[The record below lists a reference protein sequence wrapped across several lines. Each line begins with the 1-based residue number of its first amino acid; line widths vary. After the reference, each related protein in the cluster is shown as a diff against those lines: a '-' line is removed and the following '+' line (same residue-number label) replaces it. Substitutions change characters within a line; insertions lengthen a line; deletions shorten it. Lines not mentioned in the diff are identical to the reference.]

1 MWRSLLGRD
10 FEKSVNS
17 PSAERRSRLHTELT
31 EISETAPSRRTDASA
46 MNMRTRTI
54 VLYTTLTVAVVGAG
68 GLAYGAID
76 SSGSSSTKTAT
87 RLVSATVGTVSQT
100 VSATGTVQPATSL
113 DLNFVNGGVLT
124 AVKVKAG
131 DKVSAGQV
139 LATIDPASAQVA
151 LESAQAAQ
159 QAAQQK
165 LDQAKNPLTA
175 SQQAQAA
182 ASLAQAQ
189 AQLDAA
195 NQQLADANS
204 PTGGGSPGDVA
215 KAQTAVN
222 QAQANLDSVKAAND
236 AKATVDP
243 VAVAQAQA
251 ALNQAVLN
259 VTNAQK
265 NLDATTLRAPSAG
278 TISVVNF
285 SVGQTV
291 GGGGSNPSSSSSSS
305 SGSGNSSASS
315 GSSKAFATLLDLDHM
330 VVKVG
335 FPEADAG
342 KIAAGQPV
350 TLTIDSLTGQ
360 RLTGTVSEID
370 TVSTVVSNVVTYNSI
385 ISFDSVPAAVKPGM
399 TANVS
404 VVTASQDNV
413 LSVPSAAIST
423 TGGQSTVTVRVNGKD
438 EVRTVETG
446 LKGDGTT
453 EISSGLNEGDQV
465 VMSVGVVSSN
475 ASTRNTSTQNRTG
488 TLGGGGFGGGG
499 FGGGG
504 GFVGGGAGGRG

>member
-1 MWRSLLGRD
+1 MGQMWRSLLGRD
-10 FEKSVNS
+10 LEKSVNS

-31 EISETAPSRRTDASA
+31 EISETAPSRRPDAPA

-113 DLNFVNGGVLT
+113 DLNFVKGGVLT

-165 LDQAKNPLTA
+165 
-175 SQQAQAA
+175 
-182 ASLAQAQ
+182 
-189 AQLDAA
+189 
-195 NQQLADANS
+195 
-204 PTGGGSPGDVA
+204 
-215 KAQTAVN
+215 
-222 QAQANLDSVKAAND
+222 
-236 AKATVDP
+236 
-243 VAVAQAQA
+243 
-251 ALNQAVLN
+251 
-259 VTNAQK
+259 
-265 NLDATTLRAPSAG
+265 LDATTLRAPSAG

-404 VVTASQDNV
+404 VVTASQDHV

-465 VMSVGVVSSN
+465 VMSVGV
-475 ASTRNTSTQNRTG
+475 
-488 TLGGGGFGGGG
+488 
-499 FGGGG
+499 
-504 GFVGGGAGGRG
+504 

>member
-1 MWRSLLGRD
+1 
-10 FEKSVNS
+10 
-17 PSAERRSRLHTELT
+17 
-31 EISETAPSRRTDASA
+31 

-165 LDQAKNPLTA
+165 LDQAKSPLTA

-195 NQQLADANS
+195 KQQLA
-204 PTGGGSPGDVA
+204 GGGSPGDVA

-259 VTNAQK
+259 VTNAHK

-399 TANVS
+399 TANVA

-453 EISSGLNEGDQV
+453 EISSGLN
-465 VMSVGVVSSN
+465 
-475 ASTRNTSTQNRTG
+475 A
-488 TLGGGGFGGGG
+488 
-499 FGGGG
+499 
-504 GFVGGGAGGRG
+504 